1 LHRIEQR
8 IDVKTTQLE
17 INDEQLID
25 RIHWF
30 YRWGLDADNKGCFKL
45 IQSVEELNKAITDQ
59 QEIEIR
65 LMNKNDEMKYE
76 SEKKEEE

>member
-1 LHRIEQR
+1 L
-8 IDVKTTQLE
+8 
-17 INDEQLID
+17 
-25 RIHWF
+25 